1 MLLYAFNSHGQYQ
14 EGKIIRQQQTEM
26 NPPDPP
32 PVGID
37 QVVATQMM
45 IIQQMANMV
54 TEFQNQIRQER
65 EEIRQDQ
72 LEIRREIRQAQLE
85 RQRQQQPPPP
95 PPAPPSYISIYIYIL
110 LLFVRP
116 KCYFS

>member
-1 MLLYAFNSHGQYQ
+1 MPGREEYQ
-14 EGKIIRQQQTEM
+14 ATTNTNESP
-26 NPPDPP
+26 NLP
-32 PVGID
+32 PVVID

-45 IIQQMANMV
+45 LIQQMANMV
-54 TEFQNQIRQER
+54 TELQNQIRQEC

-85 RQRQQQPPPP
+85 RQRHQQPPPP
-95 PPAPPSYISIYIYIL
+95 PAAPPSYIHTYIYIYTL
-110 LLFVRP
+110 LLFVRS